1 MSGGGNPGA
10 LNSSSMGSEVSAAS
24 TSMTVPGASSV
35 VFSPQIPGSLYLTT
49 ELRTCGRHLRY
60 VHQEVFPWE
69 SYSNNDGFLT

>member
-1 MSGGGNPGA
+1 
-10 LNSSSMGSEVSAAS
+10 
-24 TSMTVPGASSV
+24 MTVPGASSV